1 MAAIIEG
8 LTHPGSRAC
17 RVVAGAARAVV
28 GHRVPGNARRRADL
42 ADLADLVRLYGS
54 LAAYEEEQRRCGLL
68 RLEVRLRGK

>member
-42 ADLADLVRLYGS
+42 ADLVRLYGS